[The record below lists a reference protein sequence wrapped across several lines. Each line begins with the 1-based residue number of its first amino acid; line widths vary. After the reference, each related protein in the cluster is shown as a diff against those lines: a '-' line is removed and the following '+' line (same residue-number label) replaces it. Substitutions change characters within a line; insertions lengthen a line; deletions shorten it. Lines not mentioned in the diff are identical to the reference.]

1 MIRRPPRSTLF
12 PYTTLFRSPSPA
24 TGRPGARDSGTAA
37 PCAWIRTARSPGHRE
52 RSAGRG
58 TRPGSSGSIAKPILS
73 GWYGPSTCRF
83 RRTGRWMPSFSGWY
97 MLPCRARST
106 SVASGPGGTS
116 DVDLLDPWHAR
127 RSHTQPHG
135 EVTHGRR
142 GCSLRHEVLLHAE
155 DVPPAAG
162 PALKCYC
169 VRIKCRRALERQSFR
184 DVERTLTPQHD
195 PNRRAVGD
203 PEPGRRRVPGAAEL
217 ISEIEI
223 LAAQQVPR
231 VDRHHFHEDR
241 RAGRRPH
248 VLANGPA
255 REEQQLNAHPSGG
268 QLEAGHVAASIRTM
282 TARRH
287 RSMAHAVP
295 SSTTPPSTNNVPV
308 SARPPIRSM
317 NRVTMPRPNAKTP
330 VFTKSRCRDRPP

>member
-58 TRPGSSGSIAKPILS
+58 TRPRSSGSIAKPISS
-73 GWYGPSTCRF
+73 GWYGPSTCRL

-184 DVERTLTPQHD
+184 GVERTLTPQQ
-195 PNRRAVGD
+195 G
-203 PEPGRRRVPGAAEL
+203 
-217 ISEIEI
+217 
-223 LAAQQVPR
+223 PR
-231 VDRHHFHEDR
+231 VERHHFHEDR